1 MRRAHWGGPGEDYR
15 LKKLSATAIG
25 EASSIGSPAPD
36 EAAPVWQTPKAQ
48 HSFPW
53 LEIVLTAAGIIGL
66 IGLTVFFLSPVASS
80 YLALV
85 KTTLLALIPLGIV
98 LAFLHRLDRWAP
110 APWKTKVAVSL
121 WGAGIATL
129 SSGIVNTALGKY
141 LDYSLGNFDTAN
153 ALSTTFVAPLVEETL
168 KAIGVIIVVV
178 VRRTNINSVLDGAI
192 YGGLSA
198 AGFMFTED
206 ILYYLR
212 GEPEGT
218 AHLLWLVALR
228 GLMSPFLHV
237 MATSMTGIGLALAL
251 LSFKNGWM
259 RAGIVTIFWVC
270 AMLIHLTWNGSAAYF
285 GDRGFYT
292 MYGVIYV
299 PGFILWALLL
309 LRATR
314 QQRAKIRKG
323 LVPYVRTGWVLP
335 GEVTMAIDKRVQK
348 ASIKWSTRGGRDA
361 TRAMRSFLANLA
373 SLGLDQCIMA
383 QHGPDP
389 ARIDADRQ
397 KLATVVENRREFL
410 RLTSIADQQNVV
422 SQAVTARTRNA

>member
-98 LAFLHRLDRWAP
+98 LAFLHRLDLWAP
-110 APWKTKVAVSL
+110 EPWKTKVAVFL

-129 SSGIVNTALGKY
+129 SSGIVNTALGKNI
-141 LDYSLGNFDTAN
+141 DYSLGNFDTAN

-206 ILYYLR
+206 IL
-212 GEPEGT
+212 
-218 AHLLWLVALR
+218 
-228 GLMSPFLHV
+228 
-237 MATSMTGIGLALAL
+237 
-251 LSFKNGWM
+251 
-259 RAGIVTIFWVC
+259 
-270 AMLIHLTWNGSAAYF
+270 
-285 GDRGFYT
+285 
-292 MYGVIYV
+292 
-299 PGFILWALLL
+299 
-309 LRATR
+309 
-314 QQRAKIRKG
+314 
-323 LVPYVRTGWVLP
+323 
-335 GEVTMAIDKRVQK
+335 
-348 ASIKWSTRGGRDA
+348 
-361 TRAMRSFLANLA
+361 
-373 SLGLDQCIMA
+373 
-383 QHGPDP
+383 
-389 ARIDADRQ
+389 
-397 KLATVVENRREFL
+397 
-410 RLTSIADQQNVV
+410 
-422 SQAVTARTRNA
+422 